1 MIFDQINPMQIRID
15 DDRVVNALKS
25 FLGVYYKFTHIG
37 IIFPASALN
46 DREQIFI
53 ALNEN

>member
-1 MIFDQINPMQIRID
+1 MQIRID

-25 FLGVYYKFTHIG
+25 FLGVYYKFTQIG

>member
-25 FLGVYYKFTHIG
+25 FLGVYYKFTQIG

>member
-15 DDRVVNALKS
+15 DDQVVNALKS
-25 FLGVYYKFTHIG
+25 FLGVYYKFTQIG
-37 IIFPASALN
+37 MIFPASTLN
-46 DREQIFI
+46 DREQVFI